1 MATAFNTTRS
11 VTTLVRSLLND
22 GGPNGAPV
30 NIATISRTANVVT
43 VVTAAAHGLVV
54 GDQVVIAGV
63 TGGATSFNNAAGTS
77 FTVVS
82 ATPASNTFTYAQ
94 TGGNESGNP
103 NTGTASGVGT
113 GALFTDPVLLPYL
126 NSAYRK
132 VQRALAN
139 IGQETFVVDDV
150 LIVVPAV
157 SAVDPSVQVV
167 VNDST
172 APPNQLPTDLLVPE
186 KLWERRSGSSDN
198 FQEMVDLSDH
208 GGLPSQPQG
217 SQLLFWEWRTDGL
230 YFLGATQDNQVRIRY
245 QKALPDL
252 TDGSTT
258 ILIRN
263 AQDAMAYF
271 TAAMAGMARGS
282 PLAKDWDAAAI
293 DALEDLIIRA
303 TQREQNTVR
312 RRRPYGRRGG
322 MGTGSII

>member
-22 GGPNGAPV
+22 GGPNGALV
-30 NIATISRTANVVT
+30 NLATISRTANVVT

-54 GDQVVIAGV
+54 GDQVVVTGV
-63 TGGATSFNNAAGTS
+63 TGGATSFNSAAGTS
-77 FTVVS
+77 FTVLS
-82 ATPASNTFTYAQ
+82 TTPPTTFTYAQ
-94 TGGNESGNP
+94 AGGKESGNP

-157 SAVDPSVQVV
+157 STVDPSVQVV

-172 APPNQLPTDLLVPE
+172 ARPNQLPTDLLVPE

-252 TDGSTT
+252 TDGSST

-271 TAAMAGMARGS
+271 TAGMAGMARGS
-282 PLAKDWDAAAI
+282 PPAKDWEAAV
-293 DALEDLIIRA
+293 LERLADLMIPPAADRQKHA
-303 TQREQNTVR
+303 
-312 RRRPYGRRGG
+312 RGG
-322 MGTGSII
+322 GPCCPRG